1 MLTQVRLSRECS
13 LPRSVRYAAWSAP
26 PRPCRTDFEGRA
38 ILMPRRNE
46 NLNRPA
52 SCPADLVGHFRRRS
66 LVVLSETGTFPR
78 LVVGVG
84 ATGVGAGVAVA
95 VGTSAVGAG
104 VAVAV
109 AGGEGGGATVG
120 AVGVGAELLGELL
133 LLGDG
138 VLDGLLLRGHVV
150 LVLLLLGGDELLV
163 LLLLGLHELLA
174 LGLSLG
180 EGLLLGLTD
189 LLDLL
194 GGHAV
199 GAVGVRAVATEGGG
213 GTVGSG
219 AVGEGTTVVRGSVGS
234 ERHL

>member
-95 VGTSAVGAG
+95 V
-104 VAVAV
+104 
-109 AGGEGGGATVG
+109 AGGEGGGAAIG
-120 AVGVGAELLGELL
+120 PVGVGAEL
-133 LLGDG
+133 
-138 VLDGLLLRGHVV
+138 
-150 LVLLLLGGDELLV
+150 
-163 LLLLGLHELLA
+163 
-174 LGLSLG
+174 
-180 EGLLLGLTD
+180 
-189 LLDLL
+189 
-194 GGHAV
+194 
-199 GAVGVRAVATEGGG
+199 
-213 GTVGSG
+213 
-219 AVGEGTTVVRGSVGS
+219 
-234 ERHL
+234 